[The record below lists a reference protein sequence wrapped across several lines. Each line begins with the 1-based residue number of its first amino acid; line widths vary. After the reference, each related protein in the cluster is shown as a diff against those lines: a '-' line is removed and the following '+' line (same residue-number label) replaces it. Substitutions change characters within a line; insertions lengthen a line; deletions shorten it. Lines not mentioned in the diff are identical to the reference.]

1 MNAQQKRIF
10 EEAADQ
16 LSRSLGRMRLQQPTR
31 LLTPDTLAAFE
42 RLEARARQFVSK
54 LDSELAAQDDVGESC
69 KGCGKLATI
78 QAYDFGDGVAS
89 WWCEPCRRLVKG
101 GGTAA
106 DCRRST

>member
-16 LSRSLGRMRLQQPTR
+16 LSRSIGRMRLQVPKR
-31 LLTPDTLAAFE
+31 LFTPDTLAAFE
-42 RLEARARQFVSK
+42 RLEARARAFVSK
-54 LDSELAAQDDVGESC
+54 LDAELASVDAGESC
-69 KGCGKLATI
+69 KGCSGKATI

-106 DCRRST
+106 DCRRAP